1 MKNKIWLSVV
11 ASFLPI
17 MANADCD
24 NNSEYCADG
33 TDYSN
38 AVVNTWV
45 EDQSNE
51 FTDMAGSFACILR
64 NTGTALNA
72 NKTWEAL
79 ISENICGLDDE
90 AQPSELSRA
99 VMKSTR
105 TSNTSDQLG
114 EFYFYGNGKR
124 NFVGNLIGKR
134 GPDQFAP
141 FGEWYVSY
149 YLGQYDDGPL
159 MTYDTS
165 FAKGLVDITEPSP
178 GKVAIKTVDIYDTS
192 AFGGSDYNM
201 LSRVEYADSTFAE
214 SQILGRRWGTDRWP
228 GGTRVYD
235 EVTAGRTNEDYYF
248 RVKFPTYNNGG
259 AGSATTEAQCFNRN
273 SLVKST
279 HEYGLYEK
287 ATGKKLSLT
296 GGFGFTFNS
305 GSNRGYF
312 DRWGVWLDS
321 GRLLPFNAKTPTLA
335 VVNERTQENVT
346 LSWAPGKLEKLE
358 TATEALPKD
367 TTKKTV
373 FRFWTN
379 QGDASLS
386 IAWDGSKFVGSILD
400 SSGSL
405 IADPFGWSALDT
417 PGKILTADI
426 NRHKWLGWAYS
437 DEKNTQI
444 YWDGGDAIK
453 FNVTSDASSDST
465 LLSSQ
470 YTKLVAKWGNPPNE
484 NLPVD
489 AATYQS
495 VGASN
500 REMYSYIRDT
510 DSEKGQASNL
520 KYYFTGLTPPSGK
533 LARTLYRDLG
543 DEGPTSE
550 DKEVMF
556 NFNIDRST
564 GEYHPFN
571 ATDGY
576 GTKGDWNDTGNDWP
590 YDQLE
595 LFDALDNSVRYRWNF
610 EANPWGQ
617 SIVAVD
623 SSGDIIE
630 LDQPLKF
637 KYTHTTSNDIN
648 YDDIN
653 EEAVDITFIAISE
666 NYNPVRKMRRTDGTA
681 ACAEISGN
689 TDFEECTIS
698 AADFDEKE
706 FLLDYDGN
714 WLGGLPSVSALFSA
728 SDLSGNYWTR
738 LVNPRDETVLK
749 DTASDKEY
757 VIKAL
762 GVSSAYQNA
771 PQSIYTSDCNPENDI
786 SFPGGVLT
794 DGKYGSTPGKSCTCD
809 GLAFNSVDSFGWDMS
824 SLPEVPVAGDLDPEY
839 PKITQSFSN
848 AATLSSASEYTVTMG
863 DTSGC

>member
-17 MANADCD
+17 MANADCA

-51 FTDMAGSFACILR
+51 FTNMAGSFACILR

-105 TSNTSDQLG
+105 TSNTADQLG
-114 EFYFYGNGKR
+114 EFYFYGNGER

-149 YLGQYDDGPL
+149 YLAEFEGNDLG
-159 MTYDTS
+159 TYATS
-165 FAKGLVDITEPSP
+165 PVKGLVDITEPSP
-178 GKVAIKTVDIYDTS
+178 GKVSIKTVDIYDTS
-192 AFGGSDYNM
+192 AFGGSDFNM
-201 LSRVEYADSTFAE
+201 LARVEYADQTFAS
-214 SQILGRRWGTDRWP
+214 SQLLGRRWGTDRWDDN
-228 GGTRVYD
+228 GTARSRTYD
-235 EVTAGRTNEDYYF
+235 EVTAGRTNSDYYF

-259 AGSATTEAQCFNRN
+259 AGSSTTEAQCFNRN
-273 SLVKST
+273 SMVKSA
-279 HEYGLYEK
+279 HEFGLYEK

-346 LSWAPGKLEKLE
+346 LSWAPGKLEKL
-358 TATEALPKD
+358 TEAEENLPKD

-373 FRFWTN
+373 YRYWTN
-379 QGDASLS
+379 SGPASLS

-400 SSGSL
+400 SSGTL
-405 IADPFGWSALDT
+405 ITDPFGWSALDT
-417 PGKILTADI
+417 QGKILTADI
-426 NRHKWLGWAYS
+426 TEHPWLGWAYS
-437 DEKNTQI
+437 EEKNTQI
-444 YWDGGDAIK
+444 YWDGGDTIK
-453 FNVTSDASSDST
+453 FNVKTDASSDAT

-470 YTKLVAKWGNPPNE
+470 YTKLVSRWGNPPNE

-489 AATYQS
+489 AAAYQS
-495 VGASN
+495 AESSSN
-500 REMYSYIRDT
+500 QEMFKYVRDGT
-510 DSEKGQASNL
+510 SEQGQTSSV
-520 KYYFTGLTPPSGK
+520 KYYYTGLTPPSGK
-533 LARTLYRDLG
+533 LARTLYLDLG
-543 DEGPTSE
+543 SEGPTSE
-550 DKEVMF
+550 DKAVMF
-556 NFNIDRST
+556 DFNIDRSS
-564 GEYHPFN
+564 GEYHPFDSTN
-571 ATDGY
+571 GY
-576 GTKGDWNDTGNDWP
+576 GTAGVWNDSGDDWP
-590 YDQLE
+590 YEQLE
-595 LFDALDNSVRYRWNF
+595 LLDASDSNVRYRWNF

-617 SIVAVD
+617 SIIALD
-623 SSGDIIE
+623 ASGDLIE
-630 LDQPLKF
+630 LDEPLKF
-637 KYTHTTSNDIN
+637 KYTHSASNDIN
-648 YDDIN
+648 QSVTDF
-653 EEAVDITFIAISE
+653 TFIAKSGD
-666 NYNPVRKMRRTDGTA
+666 NYHNPVRKLRRTDGSA
-681 ACAEISGN
+681 ACTKIVGN
-689 TDFEECTIS
+689 TDFEQCTIS
-698 AADFDEKE
+698 AADLDGKD

-714 WLGGLPSVSALFSA
+714 WIGGLPSVNALFSA
-728 SDLSGNYWTR
+728 SDLSGSYWTR
-738 LVNPRDETVLK
+738 LVNPKDETVLTDIK
-749 DTASDKEY
+749 SGKEY

-762 GVSSAYQNA
+762 GVSSTYQSA
-771 PQSIYTSDCNPENDI
+771 PESIYASDCDAENDI
-786 SFPGGVLT
+786 SFPGDVLT
-794 DGKYGSTPGKSCTCD
+794 DGKYANNPNKSCTCD
-809 GLAFNSVDSFGWDMS
+809 GLAFNSVASFGWDITD
-824 SLPEVPVAGDLDPEY
+824 LPDINDY
-839 PKITQSFSN
+839 PAISQRFSN
-848 AATLSSASEYTVTMG
+848 VTALSQASECTVTMG

>member
-1 MKNKIWLSVV
+1 MKNKIWLSLV

-17 MANADCD
+17 MANADCA

-51 FTDMAGSFACILR
+51 FTEMAASFACILR
-64 NTGTALNA
+64 NTGTAVNA

-79 ISENICGLDDE
+79 ISENICGLDD
-90 AQPSELSRA
+90 AAKASELSRA

-105 TSNTSDQLG
+105 TSNTADQLG
-114 EFYFYGNGKR
+114 EFYFYGNGER

-149 YLGQYDDGPL
+149 YLAQLEGSPL
-159 MTYDTS
+159 MTYATS
-165 FAKGLVDITEPSP
+165 PAKGLVDISEPSP
-178 GKVAIKTVDIYDTS
+178 GKVSIKTVDLYDTS

-201 LSRVEYADSTFAE
+201 IARVEYADQTFAS
-214 SQILGRRWGTDRWP
+214 SQLLGRRWGTDRWEES
-228 GGTRVYD
+228 GVAKSRTYD
-235 EVTAGRTNEDYYF
+235 EVTAGRTNADYYF
-248 RVKFPTYNNGG
+248 RVKFPYYNNVG
-259 AGSATTEAQCFNRN
+259 GSAATVEAQCFNRK

-346 LSWAPGKLEKLE
+346 LNWAPGKLEKLQ
-358 TATEALPKD
+358 TATENLPKD

-373 FRFWTN
+373 FNYWTN
-379 QGDASLS
+379 SGPASLS
-386 IAWDGSKFVGSILD
+386 IAWDGSKFVGSILN
-400 SSGSL
+400 SSEAL
-405 IADPFGWSALDT
+405 ITDPFGWSALDT
-417 PGKILTADI
+417 AGKILTADI
-426 NRHKWLGWAYS
+426 TEHPWLGWAYS
-437 DEKNTQI
+437 EEKNTQI

-453 FNVTSDASSDST
+453 YNVSTDVSSDATVVKPST
-465 LLSSQ
+465 PSQ
-470 YTKLVAKWGNPPNE
+470 YIKLVSRWGNPPNE

-489 AATYQS
+489 AAAYQTAES
-495 VGASN
+495 SSDK
-500 REMYSYIRDT
+500 ELFSYIRDVS
-510 DSEKGQASNL
+510 SEKGQASNV
-520 KYYFTGLTPPSGK
+520 KYYFTTLTPPSGK
-533 LARTLYRDLG
+533 LARTLYLDLG
-543 DEGPTSE
+543 SEGPTSE
-550 DKEVMF
+550 DKAVMF
-556 NFNIDRST
+556 DFNIDRST
-564 GEYHPFN
+564 GKYHPFDSTN
-571 ATDGY
+571 GY
-576 GTKGDWNDTGNDWP
+576 GTAGDWKDSGNDWP

-595 LFDALDNSVRYRWNF
+595 LVDASDSSIRYRWNF

-623 SSGDIIE
+623 SSGDMIE
-630 LDQPLKF
+630 LDQPMQF
-637 KYTHTTSNDIN
+637 KYTHTASNDIN
-648 YDDIN
+648 QGVTN
-653 EEAVDITFIAISE
+653 FTFIAKYN
-666 NYNPVRKMRRTDGTA
+666 NYNPVRKLRRTDGSA
-681 ACAEISGN
+681 ACARIVGN
-689 TDFEECTIS
+689 TDFEQCTIS
-698 AADFDEKE
+698 AADLDGKD

-714 WLGGLPSVSALFSA
+714 WIGGLPSVNALFSA

-738 LVNPRDETVLK
+738 LVNPKDETVLT
-749 DTASDKEY
+749 DTKSGKEY

-762 GVSSAYQNA
+762 GVSSAYQAA
-771 PQSIYTSDCNPENDI
+771 PDSIYTSDCDAENDI

-794 DGKYGSTPGKSCTCD
+794 DGKYGSTSGKSCTCD
-809 GLAFNSVDSFGWDMS
+809 GLAFNSVASFGWDITD
-824 SLPEVPVAGDLDPEY
+824 LPDINDY
-839 PKITQSFSN
+839 PAISQTFSN
-848 AATLSSASEYTVTMG
+848 VTALSQASECTVTMG